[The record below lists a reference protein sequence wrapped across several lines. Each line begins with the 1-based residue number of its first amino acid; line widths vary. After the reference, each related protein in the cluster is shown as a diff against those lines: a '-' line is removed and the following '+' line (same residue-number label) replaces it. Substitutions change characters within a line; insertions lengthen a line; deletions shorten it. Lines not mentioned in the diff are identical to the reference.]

1 MKPQVAMDTVYTQC
15 KKIKEKFWAGKYEGR
30 TANLLLS
37 RTWRDQL
44 QRFRAN
50 FEVGILWDKRFSYGP
65 AQFNTIIDVPVLYC
79 AHCHS
84 SFLQFFDISA
94 NSDVLFAVLC
104 REDPPKKKKEKK
116 KAVAWFWMHRHR
128 VTCSVY
134 FASEQP
140 STNRLCVSVGAHSG
154 GKRSHVPGNSGWFAF
169 LFAFAFFNRLVVIG
183 LTFLFARLSHWRG
196 LWDVLRY
203 WFHHQ
208 NALQCGIW
216 FNTRDKSSVFYWLD
230 DDKKQVSCCVMV
242 RHQTSFLRLS
252 GWVTLDMWNVPS
264 TSYCVCMVT
273 LQELDCS
280 VAVLFSLSSSTRH
293 SVFCAVFIAI
303 CLDRTRCDI
312 VTLWWFCWTWIC
324 WSAEPTVD
332 AKIFMFFVCR
342 GSACQ

>member
-1 MKPQVAMDTVYTQC
+1 MKGERRICSCRGREGISYRDSGQTLRWEFCGTSASHMGLPNLTRSLMCLCCTVP
-15 KKIKEKFWAGKYEGR
+15 
-30 TANLLLS
+30 TATPVFFNFLIYLQTVMYYLLCCAA
-37 RTWRDQL
+37 R
-44 QRFRAN
+44 
-50 FEVGILWDKRFSYGP
+50 ILR
-65 AQFNTIIDVPVLYC
+65 
-79 AHCHS
+79 
-84 SFLQFFDISA
+84 
-94 NSDVLFAVLC
+94 
-104 REDPPKKKKEKK
+104 KKKKEKK